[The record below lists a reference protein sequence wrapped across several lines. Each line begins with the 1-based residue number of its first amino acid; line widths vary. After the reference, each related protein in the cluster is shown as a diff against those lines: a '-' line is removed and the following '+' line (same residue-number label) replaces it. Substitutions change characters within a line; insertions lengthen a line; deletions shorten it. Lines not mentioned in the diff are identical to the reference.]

1 MHPYAP
7 QRPAIPHEQ
16 IARKR
21 KTLIV
26 IKRNVLSN
34 MILNHLMLSPL
45 RRIYPQRLP
54 RLLCSR
60 GLFDSPHHRPFLG
73 AHTLSEI
80 TQLHIPRRHALNPT
94 MIRRHPAPP
103 VPHRLP
109 RPPTLDIPICERRRQ
124 GRPVP
129 LPPPAGFSNAPAA
142 VVPYAVG
149 VDFAEVAGCAEDEE
163 ADES

>member
-1 MHPYAP
+1 MIINF
-7 QRPAIPHEQ
+7 PAIDRRE
-16 IARKR
+16 
-21 KTLIV
+21 TLIV
-26 IKRNVLSN
+26 IRNVYQSSEQ
-34 MILNHLMLSPL
+34 LMFTPL
-45 RRIYPQRLP
+45 RRSYPQRLP

-60 GLFDSPHHRPFLG
+60 GILNSPHHRPFLG
-73 AHTLSEI
+73 AHTWSEV

-109 RPPTLDIPICERRRQ
+109 RPPTLNIPIRERRRQ
-124 GRPVP
+124 RRPIP
-129 LPPPAGFSNAPAA
+129 LLPPFSATDTPAAVA

-149 VDFAEVAGCAEDEE
+149 VDFAEVAGRAEDEE